1 MNNQQLLPNEK
12 IINEKNTYYLTE
24 MSFKT
29 ITELIN
35 NHLIELPIEQGG
47 LNEDA
52 VKDLIDDFRLDKAYF
67 YCRNNI
73 VIGVLNQ
80 NDKYRYYIVDGQ
92 HRINMARVLLEKY
105 NEDEIFKVNFKY
117 CKNKNEVR
125 LLFEKLNKS

>member
-1 MNNQQLLPNEK
+1 MIYIHNSIMNNQQLLPNEK
-12 IINEKNTYYLTE
+12 NINEKKTYYLTE

-29 ITELIN
+29 IINLID
-35 NHLIELPIEQGG
+35 NHIIELPIEQGG

-80 NDKYRYYIVDGQ
+80 NDKYRYYIVDDQ

-117 CKNKNEVR
+117 CKK
-125 LLFEKLNKS
+125 KMK